1 MLFIF
6 VDGTACT
13 EDGIQLYT
21 KGPQKGHINSSTF
34 HYRFYSV
41 FVKRMPVYCLI
52 YLTSRRPQQK
62 PTVWRLYSGGGVVV
76 RGSEHHFVVC
86 YVLCVVTVYATTGRF
101 G

>member
-41 FVKRMPVYCLI
+41 FCKKNASILLNLLNESASTAEAYCVE
-52 YLTSRRPQQK
+52 
-62 PTVWRLYSGGGVVV
+62 TVL
-76 RGSEHHFVVC
+76 RGWGC
-86 YVLCVVTVYATTGRF
+86 C
-101 G
+101 